1 MRGGEKLVEENYKRK
16 DTEEVNERRDRNFVQ
31 KRGKMKRHK
40 MRKGKKLIE
49 ENYKRKDIEETN
61 INEETE
67 ILC

>member
-1 MRGGEKLVEENYKRK
+1 
-16 DTEEVNERRDRNFVQ
+16 
-31 KRGKMKRHK
+31 